1 MGFQQTMKG
10 KYKAMKT
17 KFCVAL
23 AVAALVPFG
32 ARCGALTECAR
43 LFEADMRDGVIHGA
57 AVVAQRVAG
66 TTVIFR

>member
-1 MGFQQTMKG
+1 MKG
-10 KYKAMKT
+10 KNKAMKM
-17 KFCVAL
+17 KFCAAL
-23 AVAALVPFG
+23 AAAALVASG
-32 ARCGALTECAR
+32 ASGGALTECAR